1 MAILNERRVE
11 LAHEG
16 HRFFDLRRYQRLDL
30 IGIDITNLTTSGYK
44 CRWPIPQQELLNSG
58 SILSPNPGY

>member
-44 CRWPIPQQELLNSG
+44 CRWPIPQQD
-58 SILSPNPGY
+58 Y